1 MLLPAKQSTLKLLP
15 PHFGP
20 GWGSFTWW
28 VWHKKH
34 VQWVMDV
41 MDMALDQTCMKHQSS
56 VDHWKILNISKKFFW
71 PKPYRHT
78 APISSTAP
86 CLMAR
91 SHSSIVT
98 SQRFGSKFRAAEK
111 RRMATSTATIDSSW
125 DLQYSDT
132 KILLGSFH
140 WNVWYVFWIFKC
152 NIYIYISHY
161 LTLSH
166 YMSHILFTTNGV
178 STWNN
183 PINLHGPSMFS
194 QPCSSW
200 CWNFDGRNGR
210 RGPGCVEALALGRK
224 TRMRVSLDWFVGE
237 NLNRKPWFL
246 PSNIGLSCKFSHH
259 PILWDLWF
267 MIQIVIYNLL

>member
-152 NIYIYISHY
+152 NIYIYI
-161 LTLSH
+161 TLSH
-166 YMSHILFTTNGV
+166 IISLYESHFIHHEWGVHMKQPHQSPRTIDVQPAVQLLVLKLRWPQWPPWPRLRWSTRLGSQDTDESFTGLV
-178 STWNN
+178 
-183 PINLHGPSMFS
+183 
-194 QPCSSW
+194 
-200 CWNFDGRNGR
+200 CWG
-210 RGPGCVEALALGRK
+210 K
-224 TRMRVSLDWFVGE
+224 S
-237 NLNRKPWFL
+237 
-246 PSNIGLSCKFSHH
+246 
-259 PILWDLWF
+259 
-267 MIQIVIYNLL
+267 